1 MPTSRA
7 GASLSGSPAHAAQ
20 DVRWERM
27 LQKWWYP
34 VRYRLSLIG
43 PVPWAVLIAFV
54 LVPSFLWLLSL
65 SPHSEGIWAAAP

>member
-1 MPTSRA
+1 
-7 GASLSGSPAHAAQ
+7 
-20 DVRWERM
+20 M